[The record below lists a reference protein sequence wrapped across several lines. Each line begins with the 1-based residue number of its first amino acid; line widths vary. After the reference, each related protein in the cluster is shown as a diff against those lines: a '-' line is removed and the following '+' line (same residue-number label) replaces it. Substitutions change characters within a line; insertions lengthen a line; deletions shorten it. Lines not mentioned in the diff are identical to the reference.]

1 VSLETIANH
10 IDHICQL
17 AGNSKHVM
25 IGSDLDG
32 GFGTEQCPYD
42 LDTIADL
49 QKLDQTLTNR
59 GYSNNDIEN
68 IFNKNGISF
77 LMKHL
82 PK

>member
-1 VSLETIANH
+1 MS
-10 IDHICQL
+10 
-17 AGNSKHVM
+17 
-25 IGSDLDG
+25 DG

-59 GYSNNDIEN
+59 GYSANDIEN